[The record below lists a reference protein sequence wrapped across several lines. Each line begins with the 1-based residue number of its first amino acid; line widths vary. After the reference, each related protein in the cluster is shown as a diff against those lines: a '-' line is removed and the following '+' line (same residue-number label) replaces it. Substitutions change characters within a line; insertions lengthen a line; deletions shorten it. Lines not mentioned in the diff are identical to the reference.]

1 MLLWFVIAYLVVSIT
16 IGLVAALRVHNS
28 ADYITA
34 GRHLP
39 IYIVFAA
46 VFATWFG
53 AETVLGI
60 SATFLREGM
69 SGLVSD
75 PFGASLC
82 LILVGL
88 FFARPLYRMNL
99 LTIGDFYRQR
109 YNRPVE
115 LVTSI
120 CIALSYLGWVSA
132 QITALGLVFNVL
144 SQGDIS
150 QNTGMIIGASVV
162 LVYTLFGGMWSVAFT
177 TFIQMIVIV
186 LGLFYIAYLVAG
198 MSGGV
203 VAVVRHAADSGS
215 LQFWPKLELAD
226 MLMFIAAWV
235 TMGFGS
241 IPQQDVFQRV
251 NSSKTENT
259 AAYGSILGGSAYF
272 LFAFVPLFLAYAATL
287 IDPAMVAGLL
297 KTDSQLILPTLIL
310 NHLPLYAQVIFFGAL
325 LSVIMST
332 ASGTLLAPSVTI
344 SENILKGMV
353 GEMSD
358 TQFLWMTRGVV
369 VCFTLVVTGYALHT
383 DATIHKMVENA
394 YKVTLVAAFIPLVF
408 GLYWKRATTQGATC
422 AMVAGLATWITL
434 EIISPAGLWPPQL
447 AGLLAAFTGMLV
459 GSLLPQWYGAG
470 QNNIRAGAA

>member
-16 IGLVAALRVHNS
+16 IGLIAATQVHN
-28 ADYITA
+28 ARDYITA

-39 IYIVFAA
+39 LYVVFAT

-60 SATFLREGM
+60 SATFLREGLG
-69 SGLVSD
+69 GLVSD

-82 LILVGL
+82 LVLVGL

-115 LVTSI
+115 MVTSI

-132 QITALGLVFNVL
+132 QVTALGLVFNVL
-144 SQGDIS
+144 SQGAIS
-150 QNTGMIIGASVV
+150 PEAGMVIGAAVV
-162 LVYTLFGGMWSVAFT
+162 LVYTLFGGMWSVAVT
-177 TFIQMIVIV
+177 TFVQMIIIV
-186 LGLFYIAYLVAG
+186 VGLFYIAWLVAD
-198 MSGGV
+198 MAGGAATVVQHAAARDKFAFLPKFTLTDV
-203 VAVVRHAADSGS
+203 VAFVAA
-215 LQFWPKLELAD
+215 L
-226 MLMFIAAWV
+226 I

-251 NSSKTENT
+251 NASRTEAT
-259 AAYGSILGGSAYF
+259 AAWGSILGGTAYF

-287 IDPAMVAGLL
+287 IDPNMVAGLIE
-297 KTDSQLILPTLIL
+297 KDSQLILPNLIL
-310 NHLPLYAQVIFFGAL
+310 GHLPLFAQIVFFGAL

-344 SENILKGMV
+344 SENVLKGLFK
-353 GEMSD
+353 EMSD
-358 TQFLWMTRGVV
+358 ERFLWMNRAVV
-369 VCFTLVVTGYALHT
+369 VCFAVLVTGYAVFT

-394 YKVTLVAAFIPLVF
+394 YKVTLVSAFVPLVC
-408 GLYWKRATTQGATC
+408 GLYWKRATTQGA
-422 AMVAGLATWITL
+422 ALAIIGGLGTWTL
-434 EIISPAGLWPPQL
+434 LELVGSEELWPPQFVGFLVAVAGML
-447 AGLLAAFTGMLV
+447 AG
-459 GSLLPQWYGAG
+459 SLGPQWYGK
-470 QNNIRAGAA
+470 AGAGARAA